1 VVSKSVNRAQA
12 KAFVEERRRL
22 QEDEQHKKN
31 VREELA
37 VIETFRN
44 YTQRKRPTAT
54 TLGCLIAA
62 VDAYVEQL
70 TGDMHALWASSVDLK
85 RWWDE

>member
-1 VVSKSVNRAQA
+1 MSKTFNRAQS
-12 KAFVEERRRL
+12 KAYLEERRKL
-22 QEDEQHKKN
+22 QQDEQHKN

-37 VIETFRN
+37 VLGDFRN
-44 YTQRKRPTAT
+44 YMQRKRPTAT

-70 TGDMHALWASSVDLK
+70 TGDMHALWASSVDIK